1 MAISCCFKGG
11 IFSFYILMSLCLGCC
26 HAAVFSPFLGYCVG
40 DACCCGKSL
49 TDPIYKIG
57 VFLRDDLCAIGCG
70 RKD

>member
-1 MAISCCFKGG
+1 
-11 IFSFYILMSLCLGCC
+11 MSLCLGCC

-40 DACCCGKSL
+40 NACCCGKSL